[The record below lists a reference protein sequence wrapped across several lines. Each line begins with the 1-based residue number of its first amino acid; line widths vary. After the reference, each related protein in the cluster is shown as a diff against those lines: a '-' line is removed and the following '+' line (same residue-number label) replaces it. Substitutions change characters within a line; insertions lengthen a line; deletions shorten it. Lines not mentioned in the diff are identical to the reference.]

1 MDIKFVLIMDIKFV
15 LMIHDGD
22 GNGCD
27 GSHDGVLVIMTVILL
42 VFMLGMMAVVEKQR
56 RI

>member
-1 MDIKFVLIMDIKFV
+1 MDIKFV